1 MHAPFIRRLFESLPR
16 ISLERK
22 FSLSDAIGT
31 VIATTNL
38 WKVVLNLQPFI
49 IQSISI
55 VLVLSSGRYTIKWT
69 GFLTSYD
76 SGQLTFRAFTLN
88 IIRRY
93 AVLFKANSL
102 V

>member
-1 MHAPFIRRLFESLPR
+1 M
-16 ISLERK
+16 
-22 FSLSDAIGT
+22 SDAIET

-55 VLVLSSGRYTIKWT
+55 VLVLPSGRYTIKWT
-69 GFLTSYD
+69 GFLTPYD

-88 IIRRY
+88 IIRR
-93 AVLFKANSL
+93 
-102 V
+102 